1 MKKKSNILR
10 SVVAIVIS
18 LFHLIPFY
26 ILITTALKP
35 MTDLSSRWIFPK
47 EIHLENFTYAL
58 EKGGLITAMY
68 NSIIITVIS
77 VLIIA
82 LIGATIAYPLAR
94 IKTKTNS
101 VVLNLVVAVMMI
113 PPLSMLVP
121 LYSLLTKIGAINT
134 YWGIIVITVT
144 MGLPL
149 SIFLYSNFISTIPVD
164 LEEAA
169 SIDGCS
175 RFKAFYKVVLPLL
188 KPVTAT
194 VVILTG
200 VNVWNDFQFP
210 LYILQVPEMKTL
222 TLAVSSF
229 FSQNSSNLNAAAA
242 SALIAIIPV
251 VIIYLLL
258 QKQFV
263 QGMVDSAIK

>member
-82 LIGATIAYPLAR
+82 LIGATTAYPLAR

-210 LYILQVPEMKTL
+210 IYITGTGDENFNISCIIIFLSKHIKLKCSSGVSFNSYNTCSYNIFTTTKTIC
-222 TLAVSSF
+222 SR
-229 FSQNSSNLNAAAA
+229 
-242 SALIAIIPV
+242 
-251 VIIYLLL
+251 Y
-258 QKQFV
+258 
-263 QGMVDSAIK
+263 GR

>member
-82 LIGATIAYPLAR
+82 LIGATTAYPLAR

-144 MGLPL
+144 MGLSL
-149 SIFLYSNFISTIPVD
+149 NIFLYINFISTIPVD

>member
-10 SVVAIVIS
+10 SIVAILIS

-35 MTDLSSRWIFPK
+35 MTDLSSRWQFPK

-58 EKGGLITAMY
+58 DKGELIHAMY

-77 VLIIA
+77 VLMIA
-82 LIGATIAYPLAR
+82 LIGATTAYPLAR
-94 IKTKTNS
+94 IKTKTN
-101 VVLNLVVAVMMI
+101 VLVLNLVVAVMMI

-121 LYSLLTKIGAINT
+121 LYSLLTRIGAINT

-149 SIFLYSNFISTIPVD
+149 SIFLYSNFIGSIPVD

-210 LYILQVPEMKTL
+210 LYILQSPEMKTL
-222 TLAVSSF
+222 ILSVSSF

>member
-10 SVVAIVIS
+10 SIVAIIIS

-58 EKGGLITAMY
+58 EKGGLLTAMY
-68 NSIIITVIS
+68 NSVIITVIS
-77 VLIIA
+77 VLLIA
-82 LIGATIAYPLAR
+82 LIGATTAYPLAR
-94 IKTKTNS
+94 IKTKTNAL
-101 VVLNLVVAVMMI
+101 VLNLVVAVMMI

-134 YWGIIVITVT
+134 YWGIIIITVT

-149 SIFLYSNFISTIPVD
+149 SIFLYSNFIGTIPID

-169 SIDGCS
+169 SIDGCG
-175 RFKAFYKVVLPLL
+175 RFRAFYKVVLPLL

-194 VVILTG
+194 VIILTG

-210 LYILQVPEMKTL
+210 LYILQAPEMKTL

-229 FSQNSSNLNAAAA
+229 FSQNASNLNAAAA
-242 SALIAIIPV
+242 SALIAIIPI

>member
-10 SVVAIVIS
+10 SIVAIVIS

-58 EKGGLITAMY
+58 EKGELLTAMY

-82 LIGATIAYPLAR
+82 LIGATTAYPLAR

-101 VVLNLVVAVMMI
+101 LVLNLVVAVMMI

-149 SIFLYSNFISTIPVD
+149 SIFLYSNFINTIPID

-229 FSQNSSNLNAAAA
+229 FTQISSNLNAAAA

>member
-68 NSIIITVIS
+68 NSIITVIS

-82 LIGATIAYPLAR
+82 LIGATTAYPLAR

>member
-1 MKKKSNILR
+1 MTKKSSLLKNL
-10 SVVAIVIS
+10 VAIIICI
-18 LFHLIPFY
+18 FHIIPFY
-26 ILITTALKP
+26 ILLTTAFKP

-47 EIHLENFTYAL
+47 NIDLENFSYAL
-58 EKGGLITAMY
+58 EKGELIPAMY
-68 NSIIITVIS
+68 NTIIITVIS
-77 VLIIA
+77 VLLIA
-82 LIGATIAYPLAR
+82 IIGATTAYPLAR

-101 VVLNLVVAVMMI
+101 MVLNLVVAVMMI

-121 LYSLLTKIGAINT
+121 LYTLLTKINAINT
-134 YWGIIVITVT
+134 YWGIIIITIT

-149 SIFLYSNFISTIPVD
+149 SIFLYSNFIDSIPKD

-175 RFKAFYKVVLPLL
+175 KFKTFYKIILPLL

-194 VVILTG
+194 VIILTG

-210 LYILQVPEMKTL
+210 LYILQNPEMKTL
-222 TLAVSSF
+222 TLSVSSF
-229 FSQNSSNLNAAAA
+229 FSQNTSNLNAAAA
-242 SALIAIIPV
+242 SAIIAIIPIIV
-251 VIIYLLL
+251 IYLLL

>member
-1 MKKKSNILR
+1 
-10 SVVAIVIS
+10 
-18 LFHLIPFY
+18 
-26 ILITTALKP
+26 

-82 LIGATIAYPLAR
+82 LIGATTAYPLAR

-169 SIDGCS
+169 YIDGCS

-194 VVILTG
+194 VVILTV

-210 LYILQVPEMKTL
+210 LYILQVPEMKIL

-229 FSQNSSNLNAAAA
+229 FSQNTSNLNAAAA